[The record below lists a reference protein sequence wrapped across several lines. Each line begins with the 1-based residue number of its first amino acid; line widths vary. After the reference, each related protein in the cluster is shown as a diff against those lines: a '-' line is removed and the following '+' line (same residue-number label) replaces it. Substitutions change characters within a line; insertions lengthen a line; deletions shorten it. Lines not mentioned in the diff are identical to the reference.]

1 MEKYMKPKFIIPG
14 LFLLLFFYFY
24 SSGGNKYLICETTL
38 DHEHI
43 LKTKKIENIVPKE
56 FLLSINPKATTFY
69 SGAYIYP
76 RSVLIR
82 SEKSG
87 RFSTP
92 KGLKDKKYLVRLEH
106 EDYGDQYYLTFMD
119 RSGDTF
125 GMPIWILN
133 KSALTIRVLDK
144 KKTTGTVMPAVAIC
158 RTLDEANG
166 NRRGYFKNKI

>member
-1 MEKYMKPKFIIPG
+1 MKPKFIIPG
-14 LFLLLFFYFY
+14 LFLVLFFYFY

-92 KGLKDKKYLVRLEH
+92 KGLKDKKHLVRLEH
-106 EDYGDQYYLTFMD
+106 EDNGDQYLFTF
-119 RSGDTF
+119 RNRA
-125 GMPIWILN
+125 MPIWFLD

-144 KKTTGTVMPAVAIC
+144 EKTTGTVMPAVAIC

-166 NRRGYFKNKI
+166 SQRGYFKNKI

>member
-87 RFSTP
+87 RLSTP
-92 KGLKDKKYLVRLEH
+92 KGLKDKKYLAHLEH
-106 EDYGDQYYLTFMD
+106 TDDGDQYLLTFTD
-119 RSGDTF
+119 KSGNRF
-125 GMPIWILN
+125 GMPIWFLD
-133 KSALTIRVLDK
+133 KSGLTIRVIDK
-144 KKTTGTVMPAVAIC
+144 EKTTGTVMPAVAIC

-166 NRRGYFKNKI
+166 SQRGYFKNKI

>member
-1 MEKYMKPKFIIPG
+1 MKPKFIIPG
-14 LFLLLFFYFY
+14 LFLVLFFYFY

-92 KGLKDKKYLVRLEH
+92 KGLKDKKYLAHLEH
-106 EDYGDQYYLTFMD
+106 TDDGDQYLLTFTD
-119 RSGDTF
+119 KSGNRF
-125 GMPIWILN
+125 GMPIWFLD
-133 KSALTIRVLDK
+133 KSALTIRVVDK
-144 KKTTGTVMPAVAIC
+144 EKTTGTVMPAVAIC

-166 NRRGYFKNKI
+166 SQRGYFKNKI

>member
-1 MEKYMKPKFIIPG
+1 MKPKFIIPG
-14 LFLLLFFYFY
+14 LFLVLFFYFY

-76 RSVLIR
+76 RSVLIKN
-82 SEKSG
+82 EKSG
-87 RFSTP
+87 RLSTP

-106 EDYGDQYYLTFMD
+106 EDYGDQYLLTFMD
-119 RSGDTF
+119 KSGNTF
-125 GMPIWILN
+125 GMPIWFLD
-133 KSALTIRVLDK
+133 KSALTIRVIDK
-144 KKTTGTVMPAVAIC
+144 EKTTGTVMPAVAIC

-166 NRRGYFKNKI
+166 SQRGYFKNKI

>member
-14 LFLLLFFYFY
+14 LFLVLFFYFY

-76 RSVLIR
+76 RSVLI
-82 SEKSG
+82 KSG
-87 RFSTP
+87 KKNRLSTP
-92 KGLKDKKYLVRLEH
+92 KGLKDKKHLVRLEH
-106 EDYGDQYYLTFMD
+106 EDYGDQY

-125 GMPIWILN
+125 GMPRWILD

-166 NRRGYFKNKI
+166 SQRGYFKNKI

>member
-1 MEKYMKPKFIIPG
+1 MKPKFIIPG

-87 RFSTP
+87 RLSTP
-92 KGLKDKKYLVRLEH
+92 KGLKDKKYLAHLEH
-106 EDYGDQYYLTFMD
+106 TDDGDQYLLTFTD
-119 RSGDTF
+119 KSGNRF
-125 GMPIWILN
+125 GMPIWFLD
-133 KSALTIRVLDK
+133 KSALTIRVVDK
-144 KKTTGTVMPAVAIC
+144 EKTTGTVMPAVAIC

-166 NRRGYFKNKI
+166 SQRGYFKNKI

>member
-1 MEKYMKPKFIIPG
+1 MEKYMKSKFIIPG
-14 LFLLLFFYFY
+14 LFLVLFFYFY

-76 RSVLIR
+76 RSVLI
-82 SEKSG
+82 KSG
-87 RFSTP
+87 KKNRLSTP
-92 KGLKDKKYLVRLEH
+92 KGLKDKKYLAHLEH
-106 EDYGDQYYLTFMD
+106 TDDGDQYLLTFTD
-119 RSGDTF
+119 KSGNRF
-125 GMPIWILN
+125 GMPIWFLD
-133 KSALTIRVLDK
+133 KSALTIRVVDK
-144 KKTTGTVMPAVAIC
+144 EKTTGTIMPAVAIC

-166 NRRGYFKNKI
+166 SQRGYFKNKI

>member
-14 LFLLLFFYFY
+14 LFLVLFFYFY
-24 SSGGNKYLICETTL
+24 SSGGNRYLICETTL

-76 RSVLIR
+76 RSVLIKN
-82 SEKSG
+82 EKSG
-87 RFSTP
+87 RLSTP

-106 EDYGDQYYLTFMD
+106 EDYGDQYLLTFMD
-119 RSGDTF
+119 RSGNTF
-125 GMPIWILN
+125 GMPIWFLD
-133 KSALTIRVLDK
+133 KSALTIRVIDK
-144 KKTTGTVMPAVAIC
+144 EKTTGTVMPAVAIC

-166 NRRGYFKNKI
+166 SQRGYFKNKI

>member
-1 MEKYMKPKFIIPG
+1 MKPKFIIPG

-43 LKTKKIENIVPKE
+43 LKTKKIENIIPKE

-87 RFSTP
+87 RLSTP
-92 KGLKDKKYLVRLEH
+92 KGLKDKKYLAHLEH
-106 EDYGDQYYLTFMD
+106 TDDGDQYLLTFTD
-119 RSGDTF
+119 KSGNRF
-125 GMPIWILN
+125 GMPIWFLD
-133 KSALTIRVLDK
+133 KSALTIRVVDK
-144 KKTTGTVMPAVAIC
+144 EKTTGTVMPAVAIC

-166 NRRGYFKNKI
+166 SQRGYFKNKI

>member
-14 LFLLLFFYFY
+14 LFLVLFFYFY
-24 SSGGNKYLICETTL
+24 SSGGNRYLICETTL

-87 RFSTP
+87 RLSTP
-92 KGLKDKKYLVRLEH
+92 KGLKDKKYLAHLEH
-106 EDYGDQYYLTFMD
+106 TDDGDQYLFTFRD
-119 RSGDTF
+119 RA
-125 GMPIWILN
+125 MPIWFLD
-133 KSALTIRVLDK
+133 KSALTIRVVDK
-144 KKTTGTVMPAVAIC
+144 EKTTGTVMPAVAIC

-166 NRRGYFKNKI
+166 SQRGYFKNKI